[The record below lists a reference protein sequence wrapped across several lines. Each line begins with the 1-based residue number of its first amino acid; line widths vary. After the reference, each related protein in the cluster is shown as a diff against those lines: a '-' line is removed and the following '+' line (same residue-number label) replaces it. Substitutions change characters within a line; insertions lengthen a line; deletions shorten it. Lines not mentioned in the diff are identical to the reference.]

1 MTTQSFEFF
10 LHGKGQ
16 PQVHS
21 ALPTETLRAVL
32 QREDALPDA
41 LQFVFIGEVD
51 GDRGEGE
58 EDDHEPANLDLTLEQ
73 LGFKK
78 HTHVHTR
85 APKRVAVTVYFNG
98 QKSHRFSPVTT
109 IATVTAWAKKKFHVD
124 PASGDD
130 LVLAIKP
137 GGTHPRPDQHLG
149 ELLEHGAHS
158 LEFDLVREV
167 TPQGC

>member
-21 ALPTETLRAVL
+21 ALLSETLRAVL
-32 QREDALPDA
+32 QREDALPGDS
-41 LQFVFIGEVD
+41 QFVFVGEAD
-51 GDRGEGE
+51 GDRAESE

-85 APKRVAVTVYFNG
+85 APKRIAVTVYFNG
-98 QKSHRFSPVTT
+98 QKSHRFSPATT
-109 IATVTAWAKKKFHVD
+109 VATVTAWAKLKFHVD
-124 PASGDD
+124 LASSGD

-137 GGTHPRPDQHLG
+137 GGAQPRPDQHLG
-149 ELLEHGAHS
+149 ELLQPAARS